1 MKNVFKVTLFFAMV
15 ILMSACGGSADSG
28 NFVGEWV
35 PDLSKAEL
43 NLSEEIPAEMRGE
56 IEKGMVNKD
65 ELAKAQSR
73 MEDEFKM
80 EFKEDGKL
88 LLEMNKESQELDWEI
103 NGSNLVI
110 SGNVEGMGANIEL
123 EIVESTSESFT
134 VKMTGTSILKQAEAQ
149 IGSLMSIDDALD
161 QAKMMSGGML
171 NGIDLKTAIEE
182 SSLQLTFNKK

>member
-1 MKNVFKVTLFFAMV
+1 MKNVFKATLFSALV

-35 PDLSKAEL
+35 PDLSKVEL
-43 NLSEEIPAEMRGE
+43 NLSEEIPAEMRAE

-88 LLEMNKESQELDWEI
+88 LLEMNKESQELDWKI
-103 NGSNLVI
+103 DGSNLVI
-110 SGNVEGMGANIEL
+110 SGNVEGMGASIAL
-123 EIVESTSESFT
+123 EVLESTTEMFT
-134 VKMTGTSILKQAEAQ
+134 LKLDGVSILEQ
-149 IGSLMSIDDALD
+149 IESQLPPMVTLD
-161 QAKMMSGGML
+161 QALSQVQAMSYGVL
-171 NGIDLKTAIEE
+171 AGIDLKTAIEE
-182 SSLQLTFNKK
+182 SSMQFGFNKK